1 MLAIGN
7 DKGDLPGHMQPIG
20 SHRPPEESIVTLSYV
35 PDPVE
40 FYEEYVVMQTPVL
53 FKGAIAGTPAL
64 TKWSDDKY
72 LRYKFTGG
80 QQQSK
85 MVSKISRSQ
94 DFIGIS
100 GFLWDF
106 NLWISRFLWDLWDFY
121 RIISVFY
128 GNNQYFTEII
138 GINILLGISDLGF
151 KQDFSSDFSICVQD
165 FSLLRTPRKFIDVVC
180 TRHLLTPMGFINLI
194 IYC

>member
-1 MLAIGN
+1 MVATSCAFPTSGFLGVINQFFLTYYKCISYESSLLHFLIKHFYIKSLELTLAC
-7 DKGDLPGHMQPIG
+7 H
-20 SHRPPEESIVTLSYV
+20 TLCPLVNEQHCS
-35 PDPVE
+35 
-40 FYEEYVVMQTPVL
+40 
-53 FKGAIAGTPAL
+53 KKL
-64 TKWSDDKY
+64 TCFAHLSDNCK
-72 LRYKFTGG
+72 KSGG

-121 RIISVFY
+121 GIISVFY
-128 GNNQYFTEII
+128 GNNRYFTEII

-165 FSLLRTPRKFIDVVC
+165 FSLLRTPRKK
-180 TRHLLTPMGFINLI
+180 LT
-194 IYC
+194 

>member
-72 LRYKFTGG
+72 LRYKF
-80 QQQSK
+80 
-85 MVSKISRSQ
+85 
-94 DFIGIS
+94 
-100 GFLWDF
+100 
-106 NLWISRFLWDLWDFY
+106 
-121 RIISVFY
+121 
-128 GNNQYFTEII
+128 
-138 GINILLGISDLGF
+138 
-151 KQDFSSDFSICVQD
+151 
-165 FSLLRTPRKFIDVVC
+165 IDVVC
-180 TRHLLTPMGFINLI
+180 TRHLLTPMGFVNLI